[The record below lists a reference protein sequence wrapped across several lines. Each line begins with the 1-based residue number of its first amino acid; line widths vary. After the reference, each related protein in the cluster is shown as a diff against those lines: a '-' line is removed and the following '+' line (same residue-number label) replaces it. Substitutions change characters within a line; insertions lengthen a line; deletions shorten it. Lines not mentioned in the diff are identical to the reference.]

1 MDQVSAVSKI
11 TVRLPDFTLFTLN
24 ITGITC
30 ILVKDLKLILFEKG
44 INVLPSRMKLVFR
57 NRCLGD
63 VEVVQDLN
71 LTHCDSLQLI
81 IKVTEDAPLLL
92 NYDEFIASSVPKH
105 NAVNVPID
113 SAIKISFKPNR
124 MGQVIYTPSL
134 LHYKELQTL
143 FPSKQA
149 ISDTDV
155 PERVLLLQ
163 VDATLELRLE
173 SLLYSMEGSHQVL
186 QHNWQ
191 RYSSHPP
198 ISCAISASPWHASWP
213 HEVSLQ
219 PCQPLQ
225 HNRHYAL
232 LLCHNVPVVPMEQQQ
247 ELSVLDYLA
256 AGIGRDKLVLF
267 RTEKPASHAGRQ
279 ARIALAPAAGMA
291 RSASIY
297 SAFSTSSK

>member
-198 ISCAISASPWHASWP
+198 ISCA
-213 HEVSLQ
+213 
-219 PCQPLQ
+219 
-225 HNRHYAL
+225 NRHYAL